1 MYKKIKTREAKLMLL
16 INTLADLMK
25 CNSSEVTKEIKG
37 DDPQEI
43 KNLKNQ
49 IDRQMSKIEIL
60 KENTKK
66 NIEKRHSMKNDLLDS
81 YEIVKKIRNEI
92 SIKIK
97 VIDVREFLELFIKNN
112 FLESQ
117 NIQLLLN
124 LQLQSR
130 TIADLKSMISRQQ
143 QFINENCLG
152 AKSENFKKQL
162 LGDTHEFPLGA
173 FHAIK
178 MPIDN
183 PVDLIDNQHKDFE
196 ESVLNEINSFDTKPK
211 REKIKEVEEPLET
224 EEREENLKNID
235 LPISIKGIP
244 VLKGVEPKIIEG
256 SSSNKGKIIKKATTK
271 ENKSKTEAKIQPTDL
286 SIMV

>member
-1 MYKKIKTREAKLMLL
+1 MLL
-16 INTLADLMK
+16 INTLAELMK
-25 CNSSEVTKEIKG
+25 CSSSEVDKEIKA

-43 KNLKNQ
+43 KNLKSQ

-92 SIKIK
+92 TIKIK
-97 VIDVREFLELFIKNN
+97 VNEVREFLELFIKNN

-152 AKSENFKKQL
+152 SKSENFKKQL

-173 FHAIK
+173 FHAMK

-183 PVDLIDNQHKDFE
+183 PVDLIENQHKDFE
-196 ESVLNEINSFDTKPK
+196 ESVLNEINSFDFKPK
-211 REKIKEVEEPLET
+211 RENIKEVDEPQET
-224 EEREENLKNID
+224 EEKDENLKNSD
-235 LPISIKGIP
+235 LPISIQGISA
-244 VLKGVEPKIIEG
+244 LKGVEQKIMEG
-256 SSSNKGKIIKKATTK
+256 PSNKGKIIKKTTSK
-271 ENKSKTEAKIQPTDL
+271 ENKAKPEAKAQPADL